1 MQRMASVHGGVG
13 GSWILRDSVERDLVC
28 SRRRMSE
35 PFASE
40 MRRIASSC
48 ACCHRL
54 FQPESVERLVCRGCR
69 AHCTC
74 SRCGQRFTPSS
85 RSFGRACASCWKQA
99 TDFNHLAQELAA
111 HSRASVLRDLDAL
124 VWGDEPCG
132 TA

>member
-1 MQRMASVHGGVG
+1 MQRTTAVHGGVG
-13 GSWILRDSVERDLVC
+13 GSWILRDSVERDLLC
-28 SRRRMSE
+28 SRRRMGE

-40 MRRIASSC
+40 MRRIAASC

-54 FQPESVERLVCRGCR
+54 FQSDSVERLVCRGCG

-74 SRCGQRFTPSS
+74 SRCGQRFAPSS
-85 RSFGRACASCWKQA
+85 RSFGRACPSCWKQA

-124 VWGDEPCG
+124 VWGDKPCS
-132 TA
+132 AA